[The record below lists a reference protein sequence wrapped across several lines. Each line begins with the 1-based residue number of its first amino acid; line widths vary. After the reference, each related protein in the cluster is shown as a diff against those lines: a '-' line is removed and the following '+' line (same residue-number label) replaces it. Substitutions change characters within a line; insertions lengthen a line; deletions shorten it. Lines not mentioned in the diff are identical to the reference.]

1 MKIYWQ
7 YSVKQWLTLSHYHTN
22 ERRQEVD
29 LCTKKIYVVCYV
41 KSQTQQAATSLGS
54 ACRKANLW
62 RQLGAVNTARR
73 CDRRRLPSTLFACL
87 AQSRDKLQFSKMYY
101 VIVARW
107 QSYSLTG
114 FWFDPGEFLVSTQHT
129 PPLSND
135 EVGKKCF
142 FFFAFK
148 AGSTLSRL
156 SLYFCIVELFLR
168 SPIEQFCSGAH
179 DT

>member
-1 MKIYWQ
+1 MKIYWH

-73 CDRRRLPSTLFACL
+73 CSPPPPRLCCL
-87 AQSRDKLQFSKMYY
+87 VPYLPALLRAEDKLQFSKMYY

-114 FWFDPGEFLVSTQHT
+114 FWFDPGEFLVSTQHN
-129 PPLSND
+129 PPLSYD
-135 EVGKKCF
+135 EVGKESFLLKAVV
-142 FFFAFK
+142 AF
-148 AGSTLSRL
+148 
-156 SLYFCIVELFLR
+156 
-168 SPIEQFCSGAH
+168 
-179 DT
+179 